1 MMNTSTTD
9 LFEEDLDMP
18 DPDADRRYAQLI
30 GLDDIK
36 DRLAKEAELIL
47 QPAKLE
53 QWSTRHHGD
62 VLPAVRRM
70 EARPPLFVFEGDVG
84 SGKTTLAET
93 FASSIARN
101 HGISVKVRR
110 LSLRSR
116 GSGTVGEMT
125 RLIGTAFDAIVTD
138 ARKHSTGRPTV
149 LVIDEADAL
158 AQSREAAQMHHEDR
172 AGVNA
177 LIRGINMLT
186 AEPKLATV
194 VVLCTNR
201 PGALDPAVRRR
212 AAAEFTFGRPGDTQ
226 RRALLSGLLGGTGF
240 QSSDIEQIV
249 SATGPT
255 ADRPYGYAYSDL
267 VDRLIPAAVLAA
279 YPDRPLTP
287 DIVFDQV
294 RRHPPTKPFTDQP

>member
-1 MMNTSTTD
+1 MNTSTTD

-93 FASSIARN
+93 FASSIARQ

-116 GSGTVGEMT
+116 GSGTVGEYDTPDRHGVRCHRHGRAETPT
-125 RLIGTAFDAIVTD
+125 R
-138 ARKHSTGRPTV
+138 RPTV
-149 LVIDEADAL
+149 LV
-158 AQSREAAQMHHEDR
+158 
-172 AGVNA
+172 
-177 LIRGINMLT
+177 
-186 AEPKLATV
+186 
-194 VVLCTNR
+194 
-201 PGALDPAVRRR
+201 
-212 AAAEFTFGRPGDTQ
+212 
-226 RRALLSGLLGGTGF
+226 
-240 QSSDIEQIV
+240 V
-249 SATGPT
+249 S
-255 ADRPYGYAYSDL
+255 
-267 VDRLIPAAVLAA
+267 
-279 YPDRPLTP
+279 
-287 DIVFDQV
+287 
-294 RRHPPTKPFTDQP
+294 TKPTHWPVP